1 MRRAWFSITVLKF
14 SGISLTQFELVQ
26 SKVKIECL
34 LHTGCAMKGLAQ
46 AVIKVTPLILRSCAM
61 KGLAQAVI
69 KVTPLIL
76 RIGVLQGK
84 TKRLSREDRH
94 VHGNGNC
101 CTMYKLDYKNIYNS
115 FTVLINNLF
124 TI

>member
-46 AVIKVTPLILRSCAM
+46 AA
-61 KGLAQAVI
+61 I